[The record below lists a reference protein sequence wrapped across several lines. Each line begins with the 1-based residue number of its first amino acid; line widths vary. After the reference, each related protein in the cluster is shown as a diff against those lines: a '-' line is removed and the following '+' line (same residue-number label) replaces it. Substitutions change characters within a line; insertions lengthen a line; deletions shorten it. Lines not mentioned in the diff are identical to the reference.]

1 MVGIEWGRSHC
12 GVLQVVGEHKFQD
25 AELFYRF
32 QEDEETHVLNMSRL
46 YDGKARPA
54 GALAGVLRKQILAL
68 YNKHLSEDGMAV
80 DYEGMK
86 ESTRFREYCR
96 VTTELQGVQLDT
108 LTRDEALAF
117 YINVY
122 NALVIHAHVTLGKP
136 TSLWGRLRFFDKVAY
151 NIGGMHLSLNDI
163 EQGIL
168 RGNRVGPG
176 EWRKRFRSNS
186 DPRMRLVM
194 DPMDP
199 RIHFALVCGAKS
211 CPPIKLYS
219 PDNVQEALTLAAQA
233 FVEDDGNF
241 HVDEAARV
249 VRTMRMGAWPLPGLM

>member
-1 MVGIEWGRSHC
+1 MR
-12 GVLQVVGEHKFQD
+12 
-25 AELFYRF
+25 
-32 QEDEETHVLNMSRL
+32 THT
-46 YDGKARPA
+46 
-54 GALAGVLRKQILAL
+54 Q
-68 YNKHLSEDGMAV
+68 
-80 DYEGMK
+80 
-86 ESTRFREYCR
+86 
-96 VTTELQGVQLDT
+96 
-108 LTRDEALAF
+108 
-117 YINVY
+117 
-122 NALVIHAHVTLGKP
+122 
-136 TSLWGRLRFFDKVAY
+136 RFFDKVAY

-186 DPRMRLVM
+186 DPRMGLVM